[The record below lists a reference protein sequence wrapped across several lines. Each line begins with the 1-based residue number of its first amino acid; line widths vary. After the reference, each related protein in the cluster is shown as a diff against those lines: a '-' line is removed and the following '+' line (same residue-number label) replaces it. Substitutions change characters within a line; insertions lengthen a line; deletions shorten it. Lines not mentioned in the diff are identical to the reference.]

1 MIDSSTPPPK
11 PPPATKPPMWLSF
24 SGPIT
29 HPASNKLRN
38 ALSSA
43 ATQGHQEITVLF
55 ASNGGS
61 VEDGFALYAFLRS
74 LPVKLTMF
82 SVGAIDSIAIP
93 VFLSAD
99 SRFCCPTSRFLFH
112 DVLMTFTANQSSQAH
127 VYEQTLLLDT
137 ARKSI
142 YDLLKSRTLFT
153 EQDFETLELLK
164 EPRIID
170 PATAKEK
177 GIVQEIKEA
186 KIPAGAVIFNV
197 EY

>member
-1 MIDSSTPPPK
+1 
-11 PPPATKPPMWLSF
+11 
-24 SGPIT
+24 
-29 HPASNKLRN
+29 
-38 ALSSA
+38 
-43 ATQGHQEITVLF
+43 
-55 ASNGGS
+55 
-61 VEDGFALYAFLRS
+61 
-74 LPVKLTMF
+74 
-82 SVGAIDSIAIP
+82 
-93 VFLSAD
+93 
-99 SRFCCPTSRFLFH
+99 
-112 DVLMTFTANQSSQAH
+112 MTFTANQSSQAH